1 MKVATWNLG
10 YWQFS
15 RYHDEAWAYL
25 RERIQP
31 DVALL
36 QEVSIP
42 KLAADEVVILSSIRK
57 PWGTAVYAK
66 IEGGTL

>member
-15 RYHDEAWAYL
+15 RYHDEAWAHL